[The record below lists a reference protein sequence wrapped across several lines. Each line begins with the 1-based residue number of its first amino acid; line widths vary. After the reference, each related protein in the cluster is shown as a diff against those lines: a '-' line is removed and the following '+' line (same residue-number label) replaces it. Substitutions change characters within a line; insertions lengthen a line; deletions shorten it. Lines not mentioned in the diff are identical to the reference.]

1 MVEERNEMSAIVNE
15 AVANNRADASDI
27 ETARNIGLEDELFDP
42 VPEMRGEES
51 SRMPDRVAM

>member
-1 MVEERNEMSAIVNE
+1 MSAIVNE